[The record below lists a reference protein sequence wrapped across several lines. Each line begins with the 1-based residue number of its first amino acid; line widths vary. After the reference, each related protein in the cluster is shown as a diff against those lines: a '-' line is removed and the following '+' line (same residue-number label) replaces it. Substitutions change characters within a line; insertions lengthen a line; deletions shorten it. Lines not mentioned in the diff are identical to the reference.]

1 MDKTKKGTDA
11 SQKQFVRRAFDLIRD
26 CSITTTLA
34 SRERHRA
41 KLSVVAVLSP
51 PGI

>member
-1 MDKTKKGTDA
+1 MDKTKKGTDV
-11 SQKQFVRRAFDLIRD
+11 SQKQFVSRAFDLIRD
-26 CSITTTLA
+26 CSTTTTPA

-41 KLSVVAVLSP
+41 KLSVAAVLYP